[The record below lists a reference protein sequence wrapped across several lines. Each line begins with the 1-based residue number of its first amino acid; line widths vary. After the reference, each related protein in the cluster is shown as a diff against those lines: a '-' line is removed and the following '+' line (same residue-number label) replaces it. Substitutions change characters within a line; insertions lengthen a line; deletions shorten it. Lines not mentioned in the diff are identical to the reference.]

1 MLDELRKPL
10 FFLAVILMG
19 ITVIFEAGS
28 AAVLGLGSIKAA
40 SALAASGAAAPGMGI
55 PTLAVFDA
63 LVLFTV
69 VLMCLALFVPE
80 RIHGRVQGIV
90 TLVVSVLMILACIGG
105 LFMTLARVFLMIG
118 LLIAPVFGTLAYLA
132 MYAHFDTNTARV
144 ILAFIMTLKLAVAV
158 LLVLSHPRFL
168 ENKGLVLI
176 MLSSILAGIIVGFC
190 HGFFPGFLVSIT
202 DGVAALFVLVIALVW
217 SLVFL
222 VGSIRSMVKA
232 VV

>member
-105 LFMTLARVFLMIG
+105 LFLALARVFLMIG

-190 HGFFPGFLVSIT
+190 HGIVPGFLVSIT
-202 DGVAALFVLVIALVW
+202 DGVAALVVLVIALVW